1 MKKEEKVLISKLL
14 LKITFVLLCISVGIK
29 LLGLN
34 MFEADTSNQL
44 LISISN
50 FIETYQLRVLFDF
63 FLLLFQTF
71 IILRL
76 SCNNKNIKIYY
87 IATVVAAL
95 AAIFS
100 QYVLFIGFNLRDTQL
115 GAFFYFI
122 ISVFVLIGATILIDL
137 HENHDNSQKK
147 IILRILNQLKK
158 PFFIMIMI
166 SMYQLIVMFLR
177 DITYLERYDNL
188 YNFLLNFD
196 YIILLL
202 ATYYLFLKKEVGP
215 EAKSMFDISLTKLL
229 NERLSIQDIR
239 VLVLEIK
246 DKYKTFKEATKVDKI
261 VIILYLF
268 FFLLSELFNLSII
281 IFVAYLN
288 HSLIEC
294 FFIITSFMI
303 SRKVFGAFHLDSAI
317 KCWLVSNLSFFILN
331 KITLNVKVTFAIP
344 ILCGIAL
351 SYITSKFIK
360 KTTRNLYRGMAEH
373 DLLMICKNTNMSN
386 LEQNILIDFYCN
398 RINMTKLTYKYNY
411 SRSQLY
417 RYKTSAEKKVMGT

>member
-76 SCNNKNIKIYY
+76 SCKNKNTYIYY
-87 IATVVAAL
+87 IATLVAAL
-95 AAIFS
+95 TALFS

-115 GAFFYFI
+115 GAFSYFI
-122 ISVFVLIGATILIDL
+122 ISVLVLIGATILIDL

-246 DKYKTFKEATKVDKI
+246 DKYRTFKEATKVDKI

-373 DLLMICKNTNMSN
+373 DLLIICKEANMST

>member
-95 AAIFS
+95 TALFS

-147 IILRILNQLKK
+147 ITLRILNQLKK

-166 SMYQLIVMFLR
+166 SIYQLIVMFLR